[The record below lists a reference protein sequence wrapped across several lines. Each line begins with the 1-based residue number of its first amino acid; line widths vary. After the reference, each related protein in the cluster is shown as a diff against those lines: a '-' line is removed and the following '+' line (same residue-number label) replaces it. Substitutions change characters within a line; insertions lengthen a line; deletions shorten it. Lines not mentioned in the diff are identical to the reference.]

1 MPGIRLGRILGIR
14 ISIDYTWFIV
24 FALFAWSLSAGYFP
38 QHVPGLTRPE
48 YFLMGAVA
56 ALLLFICVLIHE
68 LSHSYVSN
76 LLGLGI
82 DEITLF
88 IFGGVARL
96 SREPDDAKTELK
108 IAVAGP
114 VASLV
119 LAGLFFLLRE
129 VLDRVIYAPVIS
141 EVIGF
146 LVFINLALLVF
157 NMIPGFPL
165 DGGRVLRALWWMKT
179 GDLKRST
186 RVASR
191 IGKGFAAF
199 LIVMGFFQLA
209 SGYFIQGL
217 WGILIGAFLRSAAE
231 STYKQTLIKT
241 ALQSVKVSDVM
252 TRNVLTIEENMPLRH
267 AVENFFFTHH
277 FVGFPVTSVMG
288 RVVGFLALGDVRAIP
303 REKWD
308 STPIKDVMR
317 KLSAENTVSP
327 QDSALTV
334 LTRMANDNVGRY
346 PVMENNE
353 LVGIISRRDIMKT
366 MEFKS
371 ELEG

>member
-1 MPGIRLGRILGIR
+1 MPGIRLGKILGIR
-14 ISIDYTWFIV
+14 VSVDYTWFIV

-48 YFLMGAVA
+48 YLLMGAVS

-119 LAGLFFLLRE
+119 LAGLFFLSRE
-129 VLDRVIYAPVIS
+129 VLDRVTDAPVVS

-146 LVFINLALLVF
+146 LVFINIMLLIF

-186 RVASR
+186 RVASQ
-191 IGKGFAAF
+191 IGKGFAVF
-199 LIVMGFFQLA
+199 LIVMGFFQMA

-217 WGILIGAFLRSAAE
+217 WGILIGAFLRHAAD
-231 STYKQTLIKT
+231 STYKQTLMKT

-252 TRNVLTIEENMPLRH
+252 TRNVLTVEEGLPLRH

-277 FVGFPVTSVMG
+277 FVGFPVTSAMG

-308 STPIKDVMR
+308 SMPVKDIMR
-317 KLSAENTVSP
+317 KLSTENTVSP

-334 LTRMANDNVGRY
+334 LTRMVNDNVGRY
-346 PVMENNE
+346 LVMENNE

-366 MEFKS
+366 MEFKA

>member
-1 MPGIRLGRILGIR
+1 
-14 ISIDYTWFIV
+14 
-24 FALFAWSLSAGYFP
+24 
-38 QHVPGLTRPE
+38 
-48 YFLMGAVA
+48 MGAVA
-56 ALLLFICVLIHE
+56 SLLLFICVLIHE

-76 LLGLGI
+76 LLGLGVS
-82 DEITLF
+82 EIMLF
-88 IFGGVARL
+88 IFGGVAKL

-108 IAVAGP
+108 VAIAGP

-129 VLDRVIYAPVIS
+129 VLDRVTDAPIIS

-146 LVFINLALLVF
+146 LVFINLALLIF

-186 RVASR
+186 RVASQ

-209 SGYFIQGL
+209 SGSFIQGL
-217 WGILIGAFLRSAAE
+217 WGILIGAFLRSAAD
-231 STYKQTLIKT
+231 STYKQTLMKT

-252 TRNVLTIEENMPLRH
+252 TRNVLTIEAERTLKDVVEHFLFHAPLRGLSRYH
-267 AVENFFFTHH
+267 RE
-277 FVGFPVTSVMG
+277 GG
-288 RVVGFLALGDVRAIP
+288 RRVSCAWRREGIP

-317 KLSAENTVSP
+317 KLSPDNTASP

-346 PVMENNE
+346 PVMENGK